1 MPMRLK
7 QLSPLTRI
15 QESIKRS
22 TNKNHHES
30 SDDCPSND
38 EDRHEKMPTRD
49 FSETIAVQRVDCDL
63 PAVMQVAPSV
73 SGCIVER
80 TREQYDVPTQI
91 ETSASVEASKSLEKI
106 RKIKRDLHDA
116 KLKTTPVAKPHGT
129 SDVKPRSAARQKTQ
143 ASLPPNTE
151 TDTIS
156 NIQPKKSDSFFLDT
170 SSTVQQARLNEKSL
184 MNATVQGNVKPPP
197 SPRMSKPRV
206 SLRIDTSLSATRP
219 SLPRT
224 PSQPKHKSPKTPRRP
239 GTPRT
244 PTTPKTSK
252 ELIDDIVSMYESGI
266 IPTTPNFDYVSIPVG
281 SASPKDITRAY
292 STSKSWGKVVGAVI
306 IAQAAA
312 RRWLAIRTV
321 DRMRKEFSLAA
332 TKIASVWRGYIEFMA
347 YRQLVKGMDFIRVLT
362 PECLMPF

>member
-1 MPMRLK
+1 
-7 QLSPLTRI
+7 
-15 QESIKRS
+15 
-22 TNKNHHES
+22 
-30 SDDCPSND
+30 
-38 EDRHEKMPTRD
+38 
-49 FSETIAVQRVDCDL
+49 
-63 PAVMQVAPSV
+63 
-73 SGCIVER
+73 
-80 TREQYDVPTQI
+80 
-91 ETSASVEASKSLEKI
+91 
-106 RKIKRDLHDA
+106 
-116 KLKTTPVAKPHGT
+116 
-129 SDVKPRSAARQKTQ
+129 
-143 ASLPPNTE
+143 
-151 TDTIS
+151 
-156 NIQPKKSDSFFLDT
+156 
-170 SSTVQQARLNEKSL
+170 
-184 MNATVQGNVKPPP
+184 
-197 SPRMSKPRV
+197 MSKPRV

-347 YRQLVKGMDFIRVLT
+347 YRQLVKVTIMCQLATRSNANRNAAVTIASKWRCHLFVCAFKKLKRGT
-362 PECLMPF
+362 